1 MAEAVIKF
9 ENASLQFPN
18 GALALSEINTE
29 IYEQEFAF
37 LVGPSG
43 AGKSS
48 FLRLIT
54 REIVPTKG
62 RVLINGEDLTTVSF
76 HQLPY
81 LRRKIG
87 VIYQDFKLFPKKTVY
102 ENIAYVLEITGSSYW
117 EIPAKVRKV
126 LRTVN
131 LEDRSHSFPEQLSG
145 GEQQRACIARA
156 LVNNPM
162 LLLADEPSANLDPD
176 SCDNIFEII
185 ERVNEEGTTVLVATH
200 NEQIVDKLKKR
211 VIGLAGG
218 KTTFDRE
225 NSPYLKVH
233 RILK

>member
-1 MAEAVIKF
+1 MAEPIIKF
-9 ENASLQFPN
+9 ENLSLQFPN
-18 GALALSEINTE
+18 GALALSEINAE
-29 IYEQEFAF
+29 IQEQEFTF

-54 REIVPTKG
+54 REILPTEGK
-62 RVLINGEDLTTVSF
+62 IWIKGEDLSSISM
-76 HQLPY
+76 QRLPY

-102 ENIAYVLEITGSSYW
+102 ENIAYVLEITGASYW
-117 EIPAKVRKV
+117 EIPAKVRKA

-131 LEDRSHSFPEQLSG
+131 LEDRSNSFPEQLSG

-156 LVNNPM
+156 LVNSPH
-162 LLLADEPSANLDPD
+162 LLLADEPTANLDPD
-176 SCDNIFEII
+176 SCDNIFDII
-185 ERVNEEGTTVLVATH
+185 ERINEEGTTVLVATH

-211 VIGLAGG
+211 VIGLAAG
-218 KTTFDRE
+218 KVTFDRE
-225 NSPYLKVH
+225 SSPYLRVH